1 MSRIGNN
8 PITLPEGVSVDIKEN
23 IITVKGK
30 MGELSQKY
38 VDVSVL
44 LENNI
49 IIFIFFSSLILFGC
63 ETNQIQTKTTNI
75 KTAQNIENI
84 LSKSNIEIKT
94 TITTKYIIFR
104 TQRCPLLQKISA

>member
-8 PITLPEGVSVDIKEN
+8 PITLPEAVSVDIKEN

-38 VDVSVL
+38 FDVSVL

-49 IIFIFFSSLILFGC
+49 IIFIFFTSS
-63 ETNQIQTKTTNI
+63 
-75 KTAQNIENI
+75 
-84 LSKSNIEIKT
+84 
-94 TITTKYIIFR
+94 
-104 TQRCPLLQKISA
+104 